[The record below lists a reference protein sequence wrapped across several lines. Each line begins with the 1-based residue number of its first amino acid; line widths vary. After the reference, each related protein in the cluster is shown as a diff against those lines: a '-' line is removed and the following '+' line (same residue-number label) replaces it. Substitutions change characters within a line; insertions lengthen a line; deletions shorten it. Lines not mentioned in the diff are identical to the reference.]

1 MTVVL
6 TKKFLDTSNLN
17 LIKVQNDVGLNRFTS
32 SRFILLPKMESES
45 GLFLKHGQFLK
56 NYENNDL

>member
-17 LIKVQNDVGLNRFTS
+17 LIKVQNDVGRNRLASIFNKIIANPM
-32 SRFILLPKMESES
+32 RGIFIVVQIS
-45 GLFLKHGQFLK
+45 QF
-56 NYENNDL
+56 Y

>member
-17 LIKVQNDVGLNRFTS
+17 LIIVQNDVGLNRFA
-32 SRFILLPKMESES
+32 FISN
-45 GLFLKHGQFLK
+45 F
-56 NYENNDL
+56 